1 MFQTPLSCDSLELFI
16 NKYSQVNKMLFNC
29 MLFKNGVMLL
39 HTGLAEK
46 VYLATVGSKL
56 GPFGRYSS
64 TLCQLIARSGWFTTR
79 SRPVEIW
86 QRQSS
91 RSVGLRQKLES
102 GGLVIYTILLQNC

>member
-1 MFQTPLSCDSLELFI
+1 
-16 NKYSQVNKMLFNC
+16 

-64 TLCQLIARSGWFTTR
+64 TLCQLTARSGWFTTR
-79 SRPVEIW
+79 SRPVVSVEIW

-102 GGLVIYTILLQNC
+102 GGLVIYIILLQNC